1 MDAGHQNHD
10 VSSMAKMRQPIVKL
24 SRRLGIVLGKE
35 KYVTRRAYPPGVHGP
50 KQARRRPRLSAYGE
64 QLKEKQKARAIYGV
78 MERQFSNYFKKASR
92 KQGNTGQELVQMLE
106 LRLDNVI
113 FRLGWARTRRQ
124 ARQIVNHGFITIN
137 GSRVDIPSFTVSI
150 GDELGIKESKREKP
164 LVKTMPETM
173 KLNKMP
179 KWMTRDEKALTGKIT
194 SIPEGED
201 LDQGFDPTLIVEF
214 YSR

>member
-1 MDAGHQNHD
+1 
-10 VSSMAKMRQPIVKL
+10 MAKMRQPIVKL

-35 KYVTRRAYPPGVHGP
+35 KYVARRAYPPGVHGP

-64 QLKEKQKARAIYGV
+64 QLREKQKARAIYGV
-78 MERQFSNYFKKASR
+78 MERQFRNYFKKASR
-92 KQGNTGQELVQMLE
+92 KEGNTGQVMVQMLE
-106 LRLDNVI
+106 QRLDNVI

-124 ARQIVNHGFITIN
+124 ARQIVNHGYITVN
-137 GSRVDIPSFTVSI
+137 GSRVDIPSYSVSVGEEI
-150 GDELGIKESKREKP
+150 AIKESKKGKAI
-164 LVKTMPETM
+164 VKAMSETM